1 MGSAATEPSAAC
13 CQRFGKQ
20 SNVLNKQLIRWN
32 DLVAKQPWC
41 RRYAVFSI
49 PKRNNQTVFTE
60 HPKQQR
66 YVHWS
71 VLLTRSQLQAD
82 LLFGQF
88 QMLRKSALGPFY
100 CVSFVELILLGV
112 SKPRPGN
119 QIRHPKLFHPVA
131 ITYFIDKGKL
141 VYLRKIRWFG
151 RMCHIPKQ
159 SHYERGPAL
168 ELLRNSLCEL
178 LAKKFGEPG
187 PKQKS
192 LNSSSRYNFWARSR
206 CLLFFC
212 GSSGRSRMTSVMTK
226 PVCSA
231 KSSAYGSGLHC
242 MKNASSWSD
251 LPGLS
256 ERPRYWG
263 KTLIERFAFNCGGLL
278 SAQPRR
284 DHDWTWC
291 VAMLSHNSDYCVTI
305 SNLETRCIVTSHA
318 VTHWAANQKD
328 IKRFCNLSPNRAACT
343 RTLEQSPICCSYWQG
358 CQAVLISKIC
368 PYFEGLCLRKFSV
381 LIFMKCPCFGLH
393 LYFWLISSRRKVAVS
408 GITIRQVDVNLYKS
422 YSEIQQVR
430 AKHCWSKSFLV
441 QNINWWLSVF
451 RSAISVTF
459 SFYFVLFPG
468 GPSNFSP
475 DRWHPWLKV
484 V

>member
-112 SKPRPGN
+112 SKPRPGD

-178 LAKKFGEPG
+178 LAKNLENLVQSKNLLIAQVDTIFEQEVGAYFSFAALRVDRVWR
-187 PKQKS
+187 Q
-192 LNSSSRYNFWARSR
+192 WWRSR
-206 CLLFFC
+206 FVQPSQARTGP
-212 GSSGRSRMTSVMTK
+212 GSIAWRM
-226 PVCSA
+226 P
-231 KSSAYGSGLHC
+231 
-242 MKNASSWSD
+242 
-251 LPGLS
+251 
-256 ERPRYWG
+256 
-263 KTLIERFAFNCGGLL
+263 
-278 SAQPRR
+278 
-284 DHDWTWC
+284 
-291 VAMLSHNSDYCVTI
+291 
-305 SNLETRCIVTSHA
+305 
-318 VTHWAANQKD
+318 AAGQT
-328 IKRFCNLSPNRAACT
+328 C
-343 RTLEQSPICCSYWQG
+343 QG
-358 CQAVLISKIC
+358 
-368 PYFEGLCLRKFSV
+368 
-381 LIFMKCPCFGLH
+381 
-393 LYFWLISSRRKVAVS
+393 
-408 GITIRQVDVNLYKS
+408 
-422 YSEIQQVR
+422 
-430 AKHCWSKSFLV
+430 
-441 QNINWWLSVF
+441 
-451 RSAISVTF
+451 
-459 SFYFVLFPG
+459 
-468 GPSNFSP
+468 
-475 DRWHPWLKV
+475 
-484 V
+484 